1 MAREQIRS
9 FSTVH
14 LDYHPRE
21 SHLVTFKDPWSFPML
36 YHPACNPLVVQH
48 MQDLAEKVWAW
59 LHIKDLTDMLRSLVY
74 ASHSVNIPSFDT
86 TDRETPPTKQVSS
99 AHT

>member
-1 MAREQIRS
+1 
-9 FSTVH
+9 
-14 LDYHPRE
+14 
-21 SHLVTFKDPWSFPML
+21 ML

-59 LHIKDLTDMLRSLVY
+59 LHIKDFTDMLRSLVY
-74 ASHSVNIPSFDT
+74 ASHSANIPSFDT